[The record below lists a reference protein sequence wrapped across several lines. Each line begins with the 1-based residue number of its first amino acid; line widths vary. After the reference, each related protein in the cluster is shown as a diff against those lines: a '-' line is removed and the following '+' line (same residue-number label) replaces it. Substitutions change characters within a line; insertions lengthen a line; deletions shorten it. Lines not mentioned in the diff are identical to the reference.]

1 MLGGW
6 GGGVGGFPFGVYLIV
21 VQFSRRVVDPA
32 VRQAQSC
39 HPAGME
45 LAMLWKVTL

>member
-6 GGGVGGFPFGVYLIV
+6 GGGVGGFPFEAYLTV
-21 VQFSRRVVDPA
+21 MQFSRRVVDPA
-32 VRQAQSC
+32 LMQAQSC

-45 LAMLWKVTL
+45 LEMLWKMD